1 VAKEIYQAWTAAGTL
16 YALIRRPAD
25 NYVWDPSIA
34 TPAFVAW
41 VDGNIANY
49 DIAMTP
55 TGRVHLADFPTTAN
69 MIAGTYDVFVM
80 LQASASPAIT
90 DSFISQG
97 QICWD
102 GAAEILLSDINSSV
116 IVIDGIVGTINT
128 NVSAVLTAQKMVN
141 TTYNP
146 SVIDYTK
153 LGKL

>member
-16 YALIRRPAD
+16 YALVRRPAD

-49 DIAMTP
+49 DIAMTA
-55 TGRVHLADFPTTAN
+55 TGRVHLADFPVLIVT
-69 MIAGTYDVFVM
+69 AGTYDVFIM
-80 LQASASPAIT
+80 LQAGGTPAIT

-102 GAAEILLSDINSSV
+102 GIAEIVLST
-116 IVIDGIVGTINT
+116 IDT
-128 NVSAVLTAQKMVN
+128 NVDSLITSEGKVNNITEQKDTDIELTKARV
-141 TTYNP
+141 Y
-146 SVIDYTK
+146 
-153 LGKL
+153 L

>member
-16 YALIRRPAD
+16 YALVRRPSD

-55 TGRVHLADFPTTAN
+55 TGRVHLADFPVLIVTV
-69 MIAGTYDVFVM
+69 GTYDVFVM
-80 LQASASPAIT
+80 LQAGAGPAIT

-102 GAAEILLSDINSSV
+102 GTAEILIST
-116 IVIDGIVGTINT
+116 IDT
-128 NVSAVLTAQKMVN
+128 NVDTLITNQGKVN
-141 TTYNP
+141 NITVQQETDI
-146 SVIDYTK
+146 SQTK
-153 LGKL
+153 ARIYI

>member
-80 LQASASPAIT
+80 LQAGAGPLIT

-102 GAAEILLSDINSSV
+102 GAAEIVLST
-116 IVIDGIVGTINT
+116 IDT
-128 NVSAVLTAQKMVN
+128 NVDSLITARGIINNISVQPETDISLTKARI
-141 TTYNP
+141 Y
-146 SVIDYTK
+146 I
-153 LGKL
+153 